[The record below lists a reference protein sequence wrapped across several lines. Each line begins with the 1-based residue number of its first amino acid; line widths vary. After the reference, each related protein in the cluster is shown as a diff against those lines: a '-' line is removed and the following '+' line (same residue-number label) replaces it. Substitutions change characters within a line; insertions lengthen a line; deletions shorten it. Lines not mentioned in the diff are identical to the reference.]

1 MFRTS
6 MKKTFII
13 ICCIVALM
21 VSLTFGTYILTV
33 HQVMQESVDS
43 YLEVT
48 HQQVANNI
56 EAYLEEVESIGLSMC
71 YSPSVQHYLLSD
83 DPVERVRLFSDVQ
96 AVFSNLYYMDHAIT
110 CFSIYDKDG
119 HFLTANGA
127 SPAGITIQ
135 DQITPVSGPTYATE
149 YPGNSYIGKSY
160 AAYILTL
167 PVLQQ
172 VDSTTTKNYIG
183 SIVLTVDTA
192 FIHNQM
198 DLVSFTHGSMV
209 TLTDSSGR
217 LIASSHVQT
226 EDAADMSIFTQN
238 QFNNVDWRL
247 TTYYVDGT
255 LTEEMQPIWRT
266 TLLTALCIL
275 GALTFFLWMIL
286 HRFLQPITHIK
297 QFMEDVSHH
306 PGTQQYDVLPIQFD
320 ELRSMI
326 ESMNRM
332 LNALEQKKE
341 ELLLQEKRT
350 FEAELAKDRLEIL
363 AYRSQINPH
372 FLYNTLECISGM
384 AMMYNANEIMEI
396 SQSLSNMFR
405 YAIKGKDFVTV
416 EEELQHM
423 REYATIIRYRF
434 MGRIDIQ
441 FSVTESALHIM
452 IPRLVLQPLLENSVF
467 HGLEHKMGKGQI
479 IVNVFMQDSTLIMR
493 VQDNGIGMELPQLKE
508 IRYRVD
514 YVAGHLDQDEQDRR
528 GIGLKNIARR
538 LYLFYQ
544 HNGRLLFESIPGQG
558 TTVEIQLPA
567 KREETKCTS

>member
-1 MFRTS
+1 

-13 ICCIVALM
+13 ICCIVTL
-21 VSLTFGTYILTV
+21 VVILTFGTYILIV
-33 HQVMQESVDS
+33 HQLMQENMDS
-43 YLEVT
+43 YLSVT

-56 EAYLEEVESIGLSMC
+56 DAYLEEVENIGLSMC
-71 YSPSVQHYLLSD
+71 YSPSVQHYLLSN
-83 DPVERVRLFSDVQ
+83 DPVERIRLFADVQ

-119 HFLTANGA
+119 RFLTANGA
-127 SPAGITIQ
+127 RASGITIQ
-135 DQITPVSGPTYATE
+135 DQIAPSSGPTYATE
-149 YPGNSYIGKSY
+149 YPGNAYIGKSY

-172 VDSTTTKNYIG
+172 VDDTSTKNYIG
-183 SIVLTVDTA
+183 SIVLTVDVA

-198 DLVSFTHGSMV
+198 NLVSFTQGSMV
-209 TLTDSSGR
+209 TLTDSNGQM
-217 LIASSHVQT
+217 IASSQVQAMDT
-226 EDAADMSIFTQN
+226 ADMSIFTQT
-238 QFNNVDWRL
+238 QFDNVDWLL
-247 TTYYVDGT
+247 TTYYVAGT
-255 LTEEMQPIWRT
+255 LTEDMQPIWRT
-266 TLLTALCIL
+266 TLLTALFIL
-275 GALTFFLWMIL
+275 GALMFFLWMIL
-286 HRFLQPITHIK
+286 YRFLRPITHIQ
-297 QFMEDVSHH
+297 QFMEHVSRH
-306 PGTQQYDVLPIQFD
+306 PGAQQYDALPIEFE
-320 ELRSMI
+320 ELRSMV

-350 FEAELAKDRLEIL
+350 FETELAKDRLEIL

-434 MGRIDIQ
+434 MERIDIQ
-441 FSVTESALHIM
+441 FSVSESALPIL
-452 IPRLVLQPLLENSVF
+452 IPRLILQPLLENSVF
-467 HGLEHKMGKGQI
+467 HGLEHKLGKGRI
-479 IVNVFMQDSTLIMR
+479 IVNVFLQDSTLIMR
-493 VQDNGIGMELPQLKE
+493 VQDDGVGMELPQLKE
-508 IRYRVD
+508 IRYNLD

-544 HNGRLLFESIPGQG
+544 HSGRLLFDSTPGQG
-558 TTVEIQLPA
+558 TTAEIQLPA
-567 KREETKCTS
+567 RREETKCTS

>member
-1 MFRTS
+1 

-13 ICCIVALM
+13 ICCIVAFM
-21 VSLTFGTYILTV
+21 VVLAFTSYILIV
-33 HQVMQESVDS
+33 HQVMQENVDS
-43 YLEVT
+43 YLSVT
-48 HQQVANNI
+48 HQQVSENI
-56 EAYLEEVESIGLSMC
+56 EAYLEEVKNIGLSMC

-96 AVFSNLYYMDHAIT
+96 SVFSNLYYMDHAIT
-110 CFSIYDKDG
+110 CFSIYDKEG
-119 HFLTANGA
+119 RFLTANGA

-135 DQITPVSGPTYATE
+135 DRIDPVSGPTYATE
-149 YPGNSYIGKSY
+149 YPGNAYIGKSY

-172 VDSTTTKNYIG
+172 VDGTATKNYIG
-183 SIVLTVDTA
+183 SIVLTVDTS
-192 FIHNQM
+192 FIHKQM

-217 LIASSHVQT
+217 VIASSQVSSM
-226 EDAADMSIFTQN
+226 DAEGMTSFLETGFDS
-238 QFNNVDWRL
+238 VDWLL
-247 TTYYVDGT
+247 TTHYVAGT
-255 LTEEMQPIWRT
+255 LTEDMQPIWRT
-266 TLLTALCIL
+266 TLLTALLIL
-275 GALTFFLWMIL
+275 GVLMFFLWMVL
-286 HRFLQPITHIK
+286 HHFLRPITHIQ

-306 PGTQQYDVLPIQFD
+306 PGAQQYDVLPIQFD

-384 AMMYNANEIMEI
+384 AMMHNAQEIMEI

-434 MGRIDIQ
+434 MGRIEIQ
-441 FSVTESALHIM
+441 FSVSEPALQIT

-479 IVNVFMQDSTLIMR
+479 LVNVFLEDNTLIMR
-493 VQDNGIGMELPQLKE
+493 VQDNGVGMELPQLKE

-514 YVAGHLDQDEQDRR
+514 YVEGHLDQDEQDQR

-544 HNGRLLFESIPGQG
+544 GKGRLLFESTPGQG

-567 KREETKCTS
+567 RKEKAECTS